1 MSTAFL
7 DRKRDQTE
15 CDGEHRHANHARKNI
30 HRGLAGKAKALL
42 LGIGLQIIARG
53 QRIGKGRGIEADR
66 SLQAVVAS
74 LLNGGRGALGVPL
87 TPGVTGGKQ
96 AERRSHDKHGDQ
108 NERGNQGSL
117 LGGTIGGKLAIGGFG
132 VDILGRRKAM
142 LLYTF
147 LWSAAM
153 LLFAT
158 TDSYLLLLVGMFF
171 AMGTST
177 LLNTNMNLITTGMF
191 AVAPGFFVNFLFFI
205 QGIGTSGSQSIIGN
219 WATDISSWHTVAW
232 GLLAIGAV
240 AMVLFVLFP
249 MPEVQEHKTEGKVSP
264 KEIMSC
270 PAFLSLVLIIG
281 LYFIAEHGIMNWLV
295 SYATNALEVPMGQAA
310 NFTAVFF
317 GCVMVGRLVLS
328 SLVDKLGIYRCLRLF
343 ATSAAVL
350 YTAGVLLG
358 APGLWLLAVS
368 GLLFSILYPTLVML
382 IPRYWP
388 SHAASSAS
396 GLVLSVASLADILFN
411 AVFGSLVDA
420 IGYRTSFLIMPAC
433 MVGCTALLW
442 LFFAK
447 AKKLERCD

>member
-1 MSTAFL
+1 MNKKKNIITFAAFLILMVGLGANDAMRGIFSTIFSAHFQLSTAQLSQIVTVSYIGNLVFL
-7 DRKRDQTE
+7 
-15 CDGEHRHANHARKNI
+15 
-30 HRGLAGKAKALL
+30 
-42 LGIGLQIIARG
+42 
-53 QRIGKGRGIEADR
+53 
-66 SLQAVVAS
+66 AV
-74 LLNGGRGALGVPL
+74 
-87 TPGVTGGKQ
+87 
-96 AERRSHDKHGDQ
+96 
-108 NERGNQGSL
+108 
-117 LGGTIGGKLAIGGFG
+117 GGFG

-191 AVAPGFFVNFLFFI
+191 AAAPGFFVNFLFFI

-232 GLLAIGAV
+232 GLLAIGAA

-249 MPEVQEHKTEGKVSP
+249 MPEVQEQKTGDKASP
-264 KEIMSC
+264 KEIMAC

-310 NFTAVFF
+310 NYTAVFF

-343 ATSAAVL
+343 ATSSAVL
-350 YTAGVLLG
+350 YTVGVLLG

-411 AVFGSLVDA
+411 VVFGSLVDA

>member
-1 MSTAFL
+1 MNKKKNVITFAAFLILMVGLGANDAMRGIFSTIFSAHFQLSTAQLSQIVTVSYIGNLVFL
-7 DRKRDQTE
+7 
-15 CDGEHRHANHARKNI
+15 
-30 HRGLAGKAKALL
+30 
-42 LGIGLQIIARG
+42 
-53 QRIGKGRGIEADR
+53 
-66 SLQAVVAS
+66 AV
-74 LLNGGRGALGVPL
+74 
-87 TPGVTGGKQ
+87 
-96 AERRSHDKHGDQ
+96 
-108 NERGNQGSL
+108 
-117 LGGTIGGKLAIGGFG
+117 GGFG
-132 VDILGRRKAM
+132 VDLLGRRKAM

-158 TDSYLLLLVGMFF
+158 TDSYLLMLVGMFF

-191 AVAPGFFVNFLFFI
+191 AAAPGFFVNFLFFI
-205 QGIGTSGSQSIIGN
+205 QGIGTSGSQSHRQLGY
-219 WATDISSWHTVAW
+219 
-232 GLLAIGAV
+232 GYFQLAHRGVGAAGHWRSGHGAV
-240 AMVLFVLFP
+240 RAVP
-249 MPEVQEHKTEGKVSP
+249 HAGGAGAENRGQGIPQGNH
-264 KEIMSC
+264 
-270 PAFLSLVLIIG
+270 G
-281 LYFIAEHGIMNWLV
+281 LPGISAAGADHRAVFHCGTRHHELV

-310 NFTAVFF
+310 NYTAVFF

-343 ATSAAVL
+343 ATSSAVL
-350 YTAGVLLG
+350 YTVGVLLG
-358 APGLWLLAVS
+358 APGLWLLAAS

-382 IPRYWP
+382 IPRFWP

-442 LFFAK
+442 GFFAK

>member
-1 MSTAFL
+1 MLIVKF
-7 DRKRDQTE
+7 
-15 CDGEHRHANHARKNI
+15 
-30 HRGLAGKAKALL
+30 RGLIDKIIQVLSTIIMGVMVIAVCWQVITRYILNNPSTVTEEALRYL
-42 LGIGLQIIARG
+42 LIW
-53 QRIGKGRGIEADR
+53 
-66 SLQAVVAS
+66 VTMV
-74 LLNGGRGALGVPL
+74 GGAY
-87 TPGVTGGKQ
+87 
-96 AERRSHDKHGDQ
+96 AY
-108 NERGNQGSL
+108 
-117 LGGTIGGKLAIGGFG
+117 
-132 VDILGRRKAM
+132 GRRKHLA
-142 LLYTF
+142 
-147 LWSAAM
+147 
-153 LLFAT
+153 
-158 TDSYLLLLVGMFF
+158 
-171 AMGTST
+171 
-177 LLNTNMNLITTGMF
+177 ITALSKRLSFKG
-191 AVAPGFFVNFLFFI
+191 
-205 QGIGTSGSQSIIGN
+205 QKIGTSGSQSIIGN

-388 SHAASSAS
+388 SHAASSVS

>member
-1 MSTAFL
+1 M
-7 DRKRDQTE
+7 
-15 CDGEHRHANHARKNI
+15 
-30 HRGLAGKAKALL
+30 
-42 LGIGLQIIARG
+42 
-53 QRIGKGRGIEADR
+53 
-66 SLQAVVAS
+66 
-74 LLNGGRGALGVPL
+74 
-87 TPGVTGGKQ
+87 
-96 AERRSHDKHGDQ
+96 
-108 NERGNQGSL
+108 
-117 LGGTIGGKLAIGGFG
+117 
-132 VDILGRRKAM
+132 
-142 LLYTF
+142 
-147 LWSAAM
+147 
-153 LLFAT
+153 
-158 TDSYLLLLVGMFF
+158 
-171 AMGTST
+171 
-177 LLNTNMNLITTGMF
+177 
-191 AVAPGFFVNFLFFI
+191 NFLFFI

-219 WATDISSWHTVAW
+219 WAADISSWHTVAW

-249 MPEVQEHKTEGKVSP
+249 MPEVQEQKTGDKASP
-264 KEIMSC
+264 KEIMAC
-270 PAFLSLVLIIG
+270 PAFLPLVLIIG

-310 NFTAVFF
+310 NYTAVFF

-343 ATSAAVL
+343 ATSSAVL
-350 YTAGVLLG
+350 YTVGVLLG
-358 APGLWLLAVS
+358 APGLWLLAAS

-382 IPRYWP
+382 IPRFWP

-442 LFFAK
+442 GFFAK

>member
-1 MSTAFL
+1 M
-7 DRKRDQTE
+7 
-15 CDGEHRHANHARKNI
+15 
-30 HRGLAGKAKALL
+30 
-42 LGIGLQIIARG
+42 
-53 QRIGKGRGIEADR
+53 
-66 SLQAVVAS
+66 
-74 LLNGGRGALGVPL
+74 
-87 TPGVTGGKQ
+87 
-96 AERRSHDKHGDQ
+96 
-108 NERGNQGSL
+108 
-117 LGGTIGGKLAIGGFG
+117 
-132 VDILGRRKAM
+132 
-142 LLYTF
+142 
-147 LWSAAM
+147 
-153 LLFAT
+153 
-158 TDSYLLLLVGMFF
+158 
-171 AMGTST
+171 
-177 LLNTNMNLITTGMF
+177 
-191 AVAPGFFVNFLFFI
+191 NFLFFI

-219 WATDISSWHTVAW
+219 WAADISSWHTVAW

-249 MPEVQEHKTEGKVSP
+249 MPEVQEQKTGDKASP
-264 KEIMSC
+264 KEIMAC
-270 PAFLSLVLIIG
+270 PAFLPLVLIIG

-310 NFTAVFF
+310 NYTAVFF

-343 ATSAAVL
+343 ATSSAVL
-350 YTAGVLLG
+350 YTVGVLLG

-382 IPRYWP
+382 IPRFWP

-420 IGYRTSFLIMPAC
+420 VGYRTSFLIMPAC

-442 LFFAK
+442 GFFAK

>member
-1 MSTAFL
+1 MNKKKNIITFAAFLILMVGLGANDAMRGIFSTIFSAHFQLSTAQLSQIVTVSYIGNLVFL
-7 DRKRDQTE
+7 
-15 CDGEHRHANHARKNI
+15 
-30 HRGLAGKAKALL
+30 
-42 LGIGLQIIARG
+42 
-53 QRIGKGRGIEADR
+53 
-66 SLQAVVAS
+66 AV
-74 LLNGGRGALGVPL
+74 
-87 TPGVTGGKQ
+87 
-96 AERRSHDKHGDQ
+96 
-108 NERGNQGSL
+108 
-117 LGGTIGGKLAIGGFG
+117 GGFG

-177 LLNTNMNLITTGMF
+177 LLN
-191 AVAPGFFVNFLFFI
+191 
-205 QGIGTSGSQSIIGN
+205 SIIGN

-270 PAFLSLVLIIG
+270 PAFLPLVLIIG

-382 IPRYWP
+382 IPRFWP

-433 MVGCTALLW
+433 MVGCTVLLW

>member
-1 MSTAFL
+1 
-7 DRKRDQTE
+7 
-15 CDGEHRHANHARKNI
+15 
-30 HRGLAGKAKALL
+30 
-42 LGIGLQIIARG
+42 
-53 QRIGKGRGIEADR
+53 
-66 SLQAVVAS
+66 
-74 LLNGGRGALGVPL
+74 
-87 TPGVTGGKQ
+87 
-96 AERRSHDKHGDQ
+96 
-108 NERGNQGSL
+108 
-117 LGGTIGGKLAIGGFG
+117 
-132 VDILGRRKAM
+132 
-142 LLYTF
+142 
-147 LWSAAM
+147 
-153 LLFAT
+153 
-158 TDSYLLLLVGMFF
+158 
-171 AMGTST
+171 
-177 LLNTNMNLITTGMF
+177 
-191 AVAPGFFVNFLFFI
+191 
-205 QGIGTSGSQSIIGN
+205 
-219 WATDISSWHTVAW
+219 
-232 GLLAIGAV
+232 
-240 AMVLFVLFP
+240 MVLFVLFP
-249 MPEVQEHKTEGKVSP
+249 MPEVQEQKTGDKASP
-264 KEIMSC
+264 KEIMAC

-420 IGYRTSFLIMPAC
+420 IGYRISFLIMPAC

-442 LFFAK
+442 GFFAK

>member
-1 MSTAFL
+1 MNKKKNIITFAAFLTLMVGLGANDAMRGIFSTIFSAHFQLSTAQLSQIVTVSYIGNLVFL
-7 DRKRDQTE
+7 
-15 CDGEHRHANHARKNI
+15 
-30 HRGLAGKAKALL
+30 
-42 LGIGLQIIARG
+42 
-53 QRIGKGRGIEADR
+53 
-66 SLQAVVAS
+66 AV
-74 LLNGGRGALGVPL
+74 
-87 TPGVTGGKQ
+87 
-96 AERRSHDKHGDQ
+96 
-108 NERGNQGSL
+108 
-117 LGGTIGGKLAIGGFG
+117 GGFG

-147 LWSAAM
+147 LWSGAM

-191 AVAPGFFVNFLFFI
+191 AAAPGFFVNFLFFI

-264 KEIMSC
+264 KEIMAC
-270 PAFLSLVLIIG
+270 PAFLPLVLIIG

-295 SYATNALEVPMGQAA
+295 SYAA

-343 ATSAAVL
+343 ATSSAVL
-350 YTAGVLLG
+350 YTVGVLLR

-382 IPRYWP
+382 IPRFWP

-442 LFFAK
+442 GFFAK

>member
-1 MSTAFL
+1 MNKKKNIITFAAFLILMVGLGANDAMRGIFSTIFSAHFQLSTAQLSQIVTVSYIGNLVFL
-7 DRKRDQTE
+7 
-15 CDGEHRHANHARKNI
+15 
-30 HRGLAGKAKALL
+30 
-42 LGIGLQIIARG
+42 
-53 QRIGKGRGIEADR
+53 
-66 SLQAVVAS
+66 AV
-74 LLNGGRGALGVPL
+74 
-87 TPGVTGGKQ
+87 
-96 AERRSHDKHGDQ
+96 
-108 NERGNQGSL
+108 
-117 LGGTIGGKLAIGGFG
+117 GGFG

-205 QGIGTSGSQSIIGN
+205 QGIGTSGSQS
-219 WATDISSWHTVAW
+219 
-232 GLLAIGAV
+232 AIGAV

>member
-1 MSTAFL
+1 MATYSRLIRRLMITSLSIVISRALISPLLTLFL
-7 DRKRDQTE
+7 SNKL
-15 CDGEHRHANHARKNI
+15 
-30 HRGLAGKAKALL
+30 GLNPQDVGLL
-42 LGIGLQIIARG
+42 LGIAVFSATLLSLYGGYIIDRLDKRQLLILTMLSSGVGL
-53 QRIGKGRGIEADR
+53 
-66 SLQAVVAS
+66 
-74 LLNGGRGALGVPL
+74 
-87 TPGVTGGKQ
+87 
-96 AERRSHDKHGDQ
+96 
-108 NERGNQGSL
+108 
-117 LGGTIGGKLAIGGFG
+117 
-132 VDILGRRKAM
+132 M
-142 LLYTF
+142 LLTF
-147 LWSAAM
+147 AQNL
-153 LLFAT
+153 
-158 TDSYLLLLVGMFF
+158 YLV
-171 AMGTST
+171 T
-177 LLNTNMNLITTGMF
+177 
-191 AVAPGFFVNFLFFI
+191 
-205 QGIGTSGSQSIIGN
+205 
-219 WATDISSWHTVAW
+219 
-232 GLLAIGAV
+232 
-240 AMVLFVLFP
+240 
-249 MPEVQEHKTEGKVSP
+249 
-264 KEIMSC
+264 
-270 PAFLSLVLIIG
+270 LVLIIG

-310 NFTAVFF
+310 NYTAVFF

>member
-1 MSTAFL
+1 MNKKKNIITFAAFLILMVGLGANDAMRGIFSTIFSAHFQLSTAQLSQIVTVSYIGNLVFL
-7 DRKRDQTE
+7 
-15 CDGEHRHANHARKNI
+15 
-30 HRGLAGKAKALL
+30 
-42 LGIGLQIIARG
+42 
-53 QRIGKGRGIEADR
+53 
-66 SLQAVVAS
+66 AV
-74 LLNGGRGALGVPL
+74 
-87 TPGVTGGKQ
+87 
-96 AERRSHDKHGDQ
+96 
-108 NERGNQGSL
+108 
-117 LGGTIGGKLAIGGFG
+117 GGFG

-177 LLNTNMNLITTGMF
+177 LLNTKIGRDGVGLSQGQKQR
-191 AVAPGFFVNFLFFI
+191 

-232 GLLAIGAV
+232 GLLAIGAA

>member
-1 MSTAFL
+1 MKHTRLTFAAFVVL
-7 DRKRDQTE
+7 MVGLGSSDSL
-15 CDGEHRHANHARKNI
+15 
-30 HRGLAGKAKALL
+30 RGIFSPVFSSHFALSATQLGLIVTVSYIGNLVFLLVGGNVIERFEKKKALL
-42 LGIGLQIIARG
+42 ALTGIWMAAL
-53 QRIGKGRGIEADR
+53 
-66 SLQAVVAS
+66 AV
-74 LLNGGRGALGVPL
+74 
-87 TPGVTGGKQ
+87 
-96 AERRSHDKHGDQ
+96 
-108 NERGNQGSL
+108 
-117 LGGTIGGKLAIGGFG
+117 
-132 VDILGRRKAM
+132 
-142 LLYTF
+142 
-147 LWSAAM
+147 
-153 LLFAT
+153 FAF
-158 TDSYLLLLVGMFF
+158 TDNYYLLLAGMFC
-171 AMGTST
+171 AMGAST
-177 LLNTNMNLITTGMF
+177 LLNTTLNLVTPLLF
-191 AVAPGFFVNFLFFI
+191 ASSPAFFVNLLFFT